1 MAELD
6 AKIEAAQERVK
17 KLKAAK
23 QKLESRARLAEK
35 KKERT
40 NDTRRKILA
49 GAAIFDAVKNGKWTD
64 ANLKGLMAGYLTKP
78 EDKALFGL

>member
-6 AKIEAAQERVK
+6 AKIEAAQQRVK
-17 KLKAAK
+17 ALKAAK
-23 QKLESRARLAEK
+23 QKLEARAKSAEK
-35 KKERT
+35 KKERK

-49 GAAIFDAVKNGKWTD
+49 GAAVFDAVKNGKWTED
-64 ANLKGLMAGYLTKP
+64 NLKGLMRGYLTKP